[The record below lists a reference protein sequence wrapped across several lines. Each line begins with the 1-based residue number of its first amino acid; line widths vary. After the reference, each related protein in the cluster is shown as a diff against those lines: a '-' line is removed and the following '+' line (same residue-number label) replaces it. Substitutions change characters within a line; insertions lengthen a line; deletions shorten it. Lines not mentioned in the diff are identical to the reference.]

1 MREEEDMTGD
11 RGWMT
16 MDETYADLSALKNKE
31 LDRYIARLRQM
42 RINDKGSVAFSVNE
56 ITALLILASA
66 EKNSRTHTKLV
77 RSAMVIAFMGVI
89 IAYGDLVFS
98 FFGLKH

>member
-66 EKNSRTHTKLV
+66 EKNSRAN
-77 RSAMVIAFMGVI
+77 SALARTAIFIAFMSLAVSWI
-89 IAYGDLVFS
+89 TAFT
-98 FFGLKH
+98 